1 MGLFNFR
8 KTAKKP
14 VADTQPVAAPPSV
27 EEVEA
32 QMRDLLSNQ
41 AKVSNMIGKPIK
53 TSTTVSDEELMREL
67 AELERQYGSSRGG
80 DRIAVLRGMIRKN
93 IDLIKQYDKYPAT
106 PQSAEARKRLLELAK
121 NLNEELK
128 RLTNKGARRT
138 KRKKSTRRRRV
149 RRSS

>member
-8 KTAKKP
+8 KTAKNP
-14 VADTQPVAAPPSV
+14 VAATQPVAAPTKD
-27 EEVEA
+27 EVEA
-32 QMRDLLSNQ
+32 EMRDLLSNQ
-41 AKVSNMIGKPIK
+41 AKISNMIGKPIK

-67 AELERQYGSSRGG
+67 EELERQYGSSRGG
-80 DRIAVLRGMIRKN
+80 DRVKALRGMISN
-93 IDLIKQYDKYPAT
+93 TITLIKALDKYPAT
-106 PQSAEARKRLLELAK
+106 PESAEARKRLLESAM
-121 NLNEELK
+121 NLNAELK

>member
-1 MGLFNFR
+1 MPWFNR
-8 KTAKKP
+8 NKTAKKSDP
-14 VADTQPVAAPPSV
+14 TPQPVAAPTKD
-27 EEVEA
+27 EVEA
-32 QMRDLLSNQ
+32 EMRDLLSNQ
-41 AKVSNMIGKPIK
+41 AKISNMIGKPIK
-53 TSTTVSDEELMREL
+53 TSNSPSDDELLREL

-80 DRIAVLRGMIRKN
+80 DRVAALRGMIRKN